1 MPYITPSALD
11 TIVVDFTSHCNS
23 MCGNCSR
30 NIGGVEVNPH
40 MPLGHMDLKTWKN
53 LFTTSVVDNVRE
65 VIFNGSYGDPLFNPN
80 LIPALEHLLAIT
92 STAPPVVTIHTNAG
106 LGTEWLRLAKTLS
119 KFPYPSHVVF
129 SIDGLEDTNHLYRR
143 GVIWDKI
150 MTNAKTFIGAGG
162 LARWRMLVFE
172 HNAHQLEEC
181 KQLAYDMGFQK
192 FDINGGYTFSAI
204 NSIADNAIEKFKANK
219 KDKAR
224 ESKYDSKYLDNVE
237 RIKII
242 KDFSKTTISCK
253 WKNKRKVQ
261 ISHTGEVLSCCYLL
275 SERWPKN
282 PDNPYSQDK
291 ITWPNIN
298 DRSLEDIL
306 KGEELMYPSE
316 NRFKICEVTCGEM

>member
-1 MPYITPSALD
+1 
-11 TIVVDFTSHCNS
+11 

-53 LFTTSVVDNVRE
+53 LFTTSVVDNVNE
-65 VIFNGSYGDPLFNPN
+65 LIFNGSYGDPLMNPI
-80 LIPALEHLLAIT
+80 LVEALEYAASEDIQIM
-92 STAPPVVTIHTNAG
+92 IHTNGGVGMPEEYVA
-106 LGTEWLRLAKTLS
+106 LANVLK
-119 KFPYPSHVVF
+119 KFKQPSGITW

-143 GVIWDKI
+143 GVIWERI
-150 MTNAKTFIGAGG
+150 MNNAKAFIQAGG
-162 LARWRMLVFE
+162 KARWRMLVFD

-181 KQLAYDMGFQK
+181 EQLSKDMGFLK
-192 FDINGGYTFSAI
+192 FDVNGGFAFTAL
-204 NSIADNAIEKFKANK
+204 NSMVDGAIEKFKANK

-224 ESKYDSKYLDNVE
+224 VIKYDSKHLDHVE

-291 ITWPNIN
+291 ITWPNVN
-298 DRSLEDIL
+298 DRSLTDIIE
-306 KGEELMYPSE
+306 GEELLMPSK
-316 NRFKICEVTCGEM
+316 NRFKICEVTCGAM